1 MEESAATTLEE
12 PLLPSSNGENGEA
25 TSNDVES
32 PPSDNNKA
40 NAAANGTVTVVAE
53 NETDDNNDE
62 NGDADNNNNNDDY
75 LYTISGELLE
85 MVNLGLPLA
94 ISFFCRMGMASTDSA
109 FVGHITSGS
118 HTAMTYLAAATLSD
132 MVVNVLLIPPL
143 AFNQVLNALVGQAV
157 GSGNPKMAGI
167 WLQQSMFWLSL
178 TMLPCLVGCFY
189 VEPILRMLDFPAD
202 VSHVAGLYSKFNVVW
217 PIPNGLVRRHGHF
230 CCSVLLLVES
240 HNDF

>member
-32 PPSDNNKA
+32 PPSNNNKA
-40 NAAANGTVTVVAE
+40 NDAANGTVTVVAE

-62 NGDADNNNNNDDY
+62 NGDADNNNNDDY